1 MKALY
6 KTDSKRN
13 YQMIEERITKMKHYS
28 MTKVQHNKKIAYGIF
43 DFVDITTMP
52 NGTRIAEIHVNEV
65 IYRDYIQRQTVRIYK
80 NKVEKIKFR
89 RRLSFAI
96 RYAKKSVSF
105 AMKQK
110 SSYNVTRDYLYFS
123 TKSPLSKKTKKKK
136 TLSKLKQP

>member
-28 MTKVQHNKKIAYGIF
+28 MSKVQHNKTIAYGIF

-80 NKVEKIKFR
+80 NKVEK
-89 RRLSFAI
+89 LSLDAAYHLLFVMQ
-96 RYAKKSVSF
+96 KSVSF
-105 AMKQK
+105 AMKQNLHTMSQEIIYIFRQESAFEK
-110 SSYNVTRDYLYFS
+110 DAKRKPCRN
-123 TKSPLSKKTKKKK
+123 
-136 TLSKLKQP
+136 